1 MSEQKERNKARKRI
15 FKTLKEAIGNLE
27 KAEIENMEFQFV
39 PSEVFKEILEV
50 LSKIESELTKIEP

>member
-27 KAEIENMEFQFV
+27 KAETENMEFQFV

-50 LSKIESELTKIEP
+50 LGKIESEISKTEP

>member
-27 KAEIENMEFQFV
+27 KAETENMEFQFV
-39 PSEVFKEILEV
+39 PLEVFKEILEV
-50 LSKIESELTKIEP
+50 LGKIESEITKTEP

>member
-27 KAEIENMEFQFV
+27 KAETENMEIQFV
-39 PSEVFKEILEV
+39 PLEVFKEILEV

>member
-27 KAEIENMEFQFV
+27 KAETENMEFQFV
-39 PSEVFKEILEV
+39 PAEVFKEILEV
-50 LSKIESELTKIEP
+50 LGKIESEITKTEP

>member
-27 KAEIENMEFQFV
+27 KAETENMEFQFV